1 MNVHKLCVVL
11 DDCVDSRFYFNIANM
26 KLVRNLY
33 LIAGF
38 CPNCEYYLEEVEIE
52 GMVWP
57 ARRPDLN
64 AIDNLS
70 VTLGRRLQEKRN
82 QLYRLADL
90 VLALDKIDLHTIRP
104 VNLSMKRRCQNYI
117 RAGDA
122 NTLTVFVFFHLI
134 LLFLSLVLYA
144 KIYIVH
150 SEARS
155 RYYWKMFMHES
166 DPNYSNELTLMSTLV
181 VVLN

>member
-11 DDCVDSRFYFNIANM
+11 DDCVDSRFYFNIVNM

-33 LIAGF
+33 LNAGF

-70 VTLGRRLQEKRN
+70 VTLGRR
-82 QLYRLADL
+82 
-90 VLALDKIDLHTIRP
+90 
-104 VNLSMKRRCQNYI
+104 
-117 RAGDA
+117 
-122 NTLTVFVFFHLI
+122 
-134 LLFLSLVLYA
+134 
-144 KIYIVH
+144 
-150 SEARS
+150 
-155 RYYWKMFMHES
+155 
-166 DPNYSNELTLMSTLV
+166 
-181 VVLN
+181 